1 GSSPHN
7 PDDLKQMANVVQL
20 PQNNSSVGESSQNL
34 GAAGPATVNA
44 PPSDK
49 RPGNAGSL
57 HPQLGNPSL
66 VKSSTPAF
74 AMGSLLNPVA
84 NTLLPQPPPGNPI
97 FSSALPSV
105 GTTVEDLNSLAALAQ
120 QRKGKPPNVSSFE
133 PKSSSEDT
141 FFKHKCRFC
150 GKVFGSDSALQIHL
164 RSHTGERPYK
174 CNICGNRFSTRAMP
188 PLRVQHSCPICQ
200 KKFTNAV
207 VLQQH
212 IRMHMGGQ
220 IPNTPLPDNYP
231 ESMGSDAAE
240 TTLSSGTLTIFPEFI
255 FDHNK

>member
-1 GSSPHN
+1 
-7 PDDLKQMANVVQL
+7 MANVVQL

-74 AMGSLLNPVA
+74 AMGSLLNPV
-84 NTLLPQPPPGNPI
+84 
-97 FSSALPSV
+97 
-105 GTTVEDLNSLAALAQ
+105 
-120 QRKGKPPNVSSFE
+120 
-133 PKSSSEDT
+133 SSSEDT

-174 CNICGNRFSTRAMP
+174 CNICGNRFSTRGN
-188 PLRVQHSCPICQ
+188 LKVHFQRHKEKVQHSCPICQ

-231 ESMGSDAAE
+231 ESMGSDAGSFDE
-240 TTLSSGTLTIFPEFI
+240 RNFDDLDNFSDENMEGIEDGPYSSIPDTPK
-255 FDHNK
+255 HNFQEEM